1 MSKIVLEVSDGII
14 YVVANPDEIEIEIRD
29 YDWPQEDLPEGQDY
43 RLVHGTQKLEYE
55 GVDEPAALKAPSA
68 G

>member
-1 MSKIVLEVSDGII
+1 VSKIVLEVSDGII
-14 YVVANPDEIEIEIRD
+14 YVVTNPDEIEIEIRD
-29 YDWPQEDLPEGQDY
+29 YDWPHEDLPEGQDY

-55 GVDEPAALKAPSA
+55 GLDEPAALKEASA